1 MFPRE
6 ISHNPQ
12 RVAALAVV
20 GPILGGLPSPA
31 TLSSVMF
38 QGLADPLTFQLTL
51 LKNSIPT
58 GISPQKIHQA
68 TKFTAPLYLSAL
80 ALYADPTCLNVVPL
94 KMWIEESLFD
104 MTGSSRVLK
113 LIQMDITS
121 KGEILANDLFTME
134 PKSPWLMSYLF
145 TKNNGAYGLLML
157 DKFQKSSTVIGISQ
171 NMSMKSIPEES
182 KKFRDQLVR
191 SILAPNTKRINIMDY
206 LTPCSV
212 EGANKL
218 RTATSGAEL
227 H

>member
-1 MFPRE
+1 
-6 ISHNPQ
+6 
-12 RVAALAVV
+12 
-20 GPILGGLPSPA
+20 
-31 TLSSVMF
+31 
-38 QGLADPLTFQLTL
+38 
-51 LKNSIPT
+51 
-58 GISPQKIHQA
+58 
-68 TKFTAPLYLSAL
+68 
-80 ALYADPTCLNVVPL
+80 
-94 KMWIEESLFD
+94 
-104 MTGSSRVLK
+104 MTGSSRVLT

-134 PKSPWLMSYLF
+134 PKYPWLMSYLF

-182 KKFRDQLVR
+182 KRFRDQLVG

-212 EGANKL
+212 ERANKL
-218 RTATSGAEL
+218 RTATWGEEL